1 MIYKV
6 SYVIPDHAHPGA
18 IINQTTMPYVGEK
31 VRLGDLWCEIVETKD
46 LLPPHGDFAYIH
58 VTCRA
63 IPTPE
68 TETTSS

>member
-6 SYVIPDHAHPGA
+6 SYVVPGHAHPGA

-58 VTCRA
+58 VTCRP